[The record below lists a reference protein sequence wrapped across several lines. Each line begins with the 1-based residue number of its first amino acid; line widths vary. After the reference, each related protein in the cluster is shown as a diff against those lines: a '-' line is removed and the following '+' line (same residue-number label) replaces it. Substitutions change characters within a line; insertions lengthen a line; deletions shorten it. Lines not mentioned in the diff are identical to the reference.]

1 MIGEYFNI
9 TPYYVSNIF
18 KKSENISMLDY
29 ISVTRINKAK
39 ELITDTDL
47 NLEAIA
53 LQCGF
58 SNIRTFMRT
67 FQKFEIV
74 TPGKYK
80 ELNKVSVWADDSGG
94 FFCKKRR
101 SSFDRL

>member
-1 MIGEYFNI
+1 MIGDYFNI

-18 KKSENISMLDY
+18 KKSENISMLDF
-29 ISVTRINKAK
+29 ISMMRINKAK
-39 ELITDTDL
+39 ELISTTDL

-58 SNIRTFMRT
+58 SNIRTFMRV
-67 FQKFEIV
+67 FQKFEII

-80 ELNKVSVWADDSGG
+80 EMINKSKNPSE
-94 FFCKKRR
+94 
-101 SSFDRL
+101 